1 MTARPSSHTP
11 PSRAAIFAGKG
22 ALYLVAAVFVGFCL
36 LPIYVMI
43 TTALKN
49 QHDVF
54 AAPPVFLFEPTLVSI
69 KSALFGGNSVV
80 PYLVNSAIISGTSTV
95 FATLLGAMA
104 AYGLAR
110 FTFRGREDLGF
121 WILSTRMAPPVAF
134 VVPIFI
140 LARNAGLID
149 TRTVLI
155 IVYTSMNLSFV
166 TWVLLGFFRDIP
178 AELEEAALIERLQ
191 PVADLSACRIALGAA
206 GSCFHGHPLCDLRL
220 ERVPVRADL
229 DQPGRRDN
237 PGLPRGVLGQHEH
250 RLGRVHGD
258 RVLRRGTDHAVHNR
272 PSAPSRPRAHL
283 RSGQVRRCRVSYST
297 RFPSSTQ
304 TERRR

>member
-11 PSRAAIFAGKG
+11 PSRAAIFARNG

-43 TTALKN
+43 TTALKS

-54 AAPPVFLFEPTLVSI
+54 AAPPVFLFEPTLGSI

-80 PYLVNSAIISGTSTV
+80 PYLINSAIISATSTV

-178 AELEEAALIERLQ
+178 AEFEEAALIDGYSQWQIFRR
-191 PVADLSACRIALGAA
+191 VALPLVRPGLASTAILSAIFAWNEFLFALILTNQDAATIPVYLAGFSDSMSIAWGEFMAIGCFAAVPIMLFTIALQRHLVRGLTFGA
-206 GSCFHGHPLCDLRL
+206 
-220 ERVPVRADL
+220 VK
-229 DQPGRRDN
+229 
-237 PGLPRGVLGQHEH
+237 
-250 RLGRVHGD
+250 
-258 RVLRRGTDHAVHNR
+258 
-272 PSAPSRPRAHL
+272 
-283 RSGQVRRCRVSYST
+283 
-297 RFPSSTQ
+297 
-304 TERRR
+304 

>member
-1 MTARPSSHTP
+1 M
-11 PSRAAIFAGKG
+11 SRGAIFAGKG

-69 KSALFGGNSVV
+69 KSALFGGNSVA
-80 PYLVNSAIISGTSTV
+80 PYLLNSAIISGASTV

-110 FTFRGREDLGF
+110 FAFRGRQDLGF

-178 AELEEAALIERLQ
+178 AEFEEAALIDGYSQWQIFRRVVL
-191 PVADLSACRIALGAA
+191 PLVRPGLASTAILSAIFAWNEFLFALILTNQDAATIPVYLAGFSDSMSIAWGEFMAIGCFAAVPIMLFTIALQRHLVRGLTFGA
-206 GSCFHGHPLCDLRL
+206 
-220 ERVPVRADL
+220 VK
-229 DQPGRRDN
+229 
-237 PGLPRGVLGQHEH
+237 
-250 RLGRVHGD
+250 
-258 RVLRRGTDHAVHNR
+258 
-272 PSAPSRPRAHL
+272 
-283 RSGQVRRCRVSYST
+283 
-297 RFPSSTQ
+297 
-304 TERRR
+304 

>member
-1 MTARPSSHTP
+1 VTASPSSHTP

-22 ALYLVAAVFVGFCL
+22 TLYLVAAVFVGFCL

-43 TTALKN
+43 TTALKD

-54 AAPPVFLFEPTLVSI
+54 AAPPVFFFKPTLVSI

-80 PYLVNSAIISGTSTV
+80 PYLVNSAIISGTSTM

-140 LARNAGLID
+140 LARDAGLID

-178 AELEEAALIERLQ
+178 AEFEEAALIDGYSQWQIFRR
-191 PVADLSACRIALGAA
+191 VALPLVRPGLASTAILSAIFAWNEFLFALILTNQDAATIPVYLAGFSDSMSIAWGEFMAIGCFAAVPIMLFTIALQRHLVRGLTFGA
-206 GSCFHGHPLCDLRL
+206 
-220 ERVPVRADL
+220 VK
-229 DQPGRRDN
+229 
-237 PGLPRGVLGQHEH
+237 
-250 RLGRVHGD
+250 
-258 RVLRRGTDHAVHNR
+258 
-272 PSAPSRPRAHL
+272 
-283 RSGQVRRCRVSYST
+283 
-297 RFPSSTQ
+297 
-304 TERRR
+304 

>member
-1 MTARPSSHTP
+1 VTARPSSHTP

-54 AAPPVFLFEPTLVSI
+54 AAPPAFLFEPTLVSI
-69 KSALFGGNSVV
+69 KSALFGGNSVM

-178 AELEEAALIERLQ
+178 AEFEEAALIDGYSQWQIFRR
-191 PVADLSACRIALGAA
+191 VALPLVRPGLASTAILSAIFAWNEFLFALILTNQDAATIPVYLAGFSDSMSIAWGEFMAIGCFAAVPIMLFTIALQRHLVRGLTFGA
-206 GSCFHGHPLCDLRL
+206 
-220 ERVPVRADL
+220 VK
-229 DQPGRRDN
+229 
-237 PGLPRGVLGQHEH
+237 
-250 RLGRVHGD
+250 
-258 RVLRRGTDHAVHNR
+258 
-272 PSAPSRPRAHL
+272 
-283 RSGQVRRCRVSYST
+283 
-297 RFPSSTQ
+297 
-304 TERRR
+304 

>member
-1 MTARPSSHTP
+1 MTARPSTHTP

-54 AAPPVFLFEPTLVSI
+54 AAPPAFLFEPTLVSI
-69 KSALFGGNSVV
+69 KSALFGGNSVM

-178 AELEEAALIERLQ
+178 AEFEEAALIDGYSQWQIFRR
-191 PVADLSACRIALGAA
+191 VALPLVRPGLASTAILSAIFAWNEFLFALILTNQDAATIPVYLAGFSDSMSIAWGEFMAIGCFAAVPIMLFTIALQRHLVRGLTFGA
-206 GSCFHGHPLCDLRL
+206 
-220 ERVPVRADL
+220 VK
-229 DQPGRRDN
+229 
-237 PGLPRGVLGQHEH
+237 
-250 RLGRVHGD
+250 
-258 RVLRRGTDHAVHNR
+258 
-272 PSAPSRPRAHL
+272 
-283 RSGQVRRCRVSYST
+283 
-297 RFPSSTQ
+297 
-304 TERRR
+304 

>member
-54 AAPPVFLFEPTLVSI
+54 AAPPAFLFEPTLVSI
-69 KSALFGGNSVV
+69 KSALFGGNSVM

-178 AELEEAALIERLQ
+178 AEFEEAALIDGYSQWQIFRR
-191 PVADLSACRIALGAA
+191 VALPLVRPGLASTAILSAIFAWNEFLFALILTNQDAATIPVYLAGFSDSMSIAWGEFMAIGCFAAVPIMLFTIALQRHLVRGLTFGA
-206 GSCFHGHPLCDLRL
+206 
-220 ERVPVRADL
+220 VK
-229 DQPGRRDN
+229 
-237 PGLPRGVLGQHEH
+237 
-250 RLGRVHGD
+250 
-258 RVLRRGTDHAVHNR
+258 
-272 PSAPSRPRAHL
+272 
-283 RSGQVRRCRVSYST
+283 
-297 RFPSSTQ
+297 
-304 TERRR
+304 